1 MSLFQSSI
9 INKYLKTLYKQDVQA
24 AYTNF
29 RAHFHNATIQENI
42 RNSKEEQYQ
51 EGFLNDLFVNVLGYV
66 KNPTPNYNLTTEYR
80 NVKDNKKA
88 DGAIIIGN
96 RVKAVI
102 ELKGTN
108 TTDLGNVEVQAFGYK
123 NNQPEC
129 VYVIT
134 SNFEKLRF
142 YIDNAIEYIEFNLF
156 TLTEKDFEILYL
168 CLAYQNIEKDIPKNI
183 KEESVSQ
190 EDKVTKQLYN
200 DYSLFKR
207 ELHQNL
213 VAFNPDYDV
222 LLLFKKSQKLLDR
235 FLFLFFA
242 EDRQLLPPNSV
253 RLILNQWQ
261 QLRDLDE
268 YIPLYDRFKKYFGY
282 LNTGYK
288 GKQYDV
294 FAYNGGLFKPDT
306 VLDKVKIDDNLLY
319 KHTYKLSEYDFE
331 SEVDVNILGHIFE
344 NSLNELDELKAELEG
359 SFSSPS
365 ADGRSRGISKRKKDG
380 VFYTPKYI
388 TKYIVDNTVGKLCL
402 DKKAELGIVEE
413 DYFTDKKRNKTTKQ
427 PLADKLNAYRNWL
440 LQITIC
446 DPACGSGAFLNQ
458 ALNFLIDEHRNIDE
472 MQAKLFG
479 DALVLSDIE
488 NTILENNLFGVDLN
502 EESVEIAKLS
512 LWLRTAQ
519 PNRKLNDLSNNIKC
533 GNSLIDDPA
542 VAGDKAFDWE
552 REFPQVFGHEKEISQ
567 TVEIKKDETP
577 DYLKLVQEKLLASQQ
592 KAEQAL
598 ELSKE
603 AIEIS
608 KEAYQYAEKLE
619 TVSEP
624 DSTYE
629 IRKGGF
635 DVVIGN
641 PPYGAKLES
650 EIDEDSN
657 ETYLLFYKKAIELLK
672 DNGILSFITP
682 DSWLVNNNGK
692 FIRNLFRTRGAIL
705 SIKDTYKV
713 FSDAPDVWCNIP
725 VFVKNKKQGDVEI
738 TRDKPYD
745 SAIFQFTLSK
755 ERINE
760 YEDNEW
766 FVYINDDYY
775 NIFKKM
781 SDNDNL
787 IKYCEIKRGFSP
799 TPNNLNTTLIKQRR
813 QLIGGED
820 FGRYIYKIKPKY
832 LKDEYEKSK
841 ASIEYVLNKPFIG
854 IQRIRTNSLEIKSRW
869 LICNIFR
876 GNQIVPNDSIGFL
889 IDFKSIDPLCILS
902 LLNSNLLNVFYK
914 FQYTDKNVKPIYLS
928 KLPIPNISIEQQQ
941 PFIAKADLMLSLNK
955 ELQEISGKFQ
965 RTIQRKFDLEELPA
979 RLQNWYQL
987 TYSEFIK
994 ELGKRKIKLSLSDE
1008 AEWETYFVQEI
1019 DKIHSI
1025 KKQIDETDR
1034 EIDKM
1039 VYALY
1044 GLTKEEIEIVE
1055 IKSSN
1060 Q

>member
-9 INKYLKTLYKQDVQA
+9 INKYLKTLNKQDVQA

-29 RAHFHNATIQENI
+29 RAHFHNATIQKNI
-42 RNSKEEQYQ
+42 RNSNEEQYQ

-80 NVKDNKKA
+80 NVKDSKKA

-168 CLAYQNIEKDIPKNI
+168 CLAYQNIEKNIPKNI

-190 EDKVTKQLYN
+190 EDQVTKQLYN

-213 VAFNPDYDV
+213 VAFNPDYDA

-253 RLILNQWQ
+253 RLILSQWQ

-294 FAYNGGLFKPDT
+294 FAYNGGLFKPDP

-319 KHTYKLSEYDFE
+319 KHTYKLSEYNFE

-413 DYFTDKKRNKTTKQ
+413 NYFTDKKRNKTTKQ

-458 ALNFLIDEHRNIDE
+458 ALNFLINEHRNIDE

-488 NTILENNLFGVDLN
+488 NTILENNLFGVDIN
-502 EESVEIAKLS
+502 DESVEIAKLS

-519 PNRKLNDLSNNIKC
+519 PNRKLNDLNNNIKC

-542 VAGDKAFDWE
+542 VAGDKAFNWE

-619 TVSEP
+619 SVSES
-624 DSTYE
+624 DSIYG

-650 EIDEDSN
+650 EIDENSN

-725 VFVKNKKQGDVEI
+725 VFVKNKNQGDIEI

-745 SAIFQFTLSK
+745 NAIFQFTLSK

-787 IKYCEIKRGFSP
+787 IKYCEVKRGFSP

-876 GNQIVPNDSIGFL
+876 DNQIVPNDSIGFL

-902 LLNSNLLNVFYK
+902 LLNSNLMNVFYK
-914 FQYTDKNVKPIYLS
+914 FHYTDKNVKPIYLS

-941 PFIAKADLMLSLNK
+941 PFIAKADLMLSFNK

-1019 DKIHSI
+1019 DKVHSI

-1044 GLTKEEIEIVE
+1044 GLTKEEIDIVE